1 MVHMANAKPKPG
13 TDSAVF
19 DRLGLEHNTM
29 HDQRLAAEVLGLF
42 LAQLPAT
49 LQLLEAAATATDWKF
64 AAHTLKGSAA
74 AVGAQKLQNLAA
86 CLEGLAFPGDGA
98 LRLLRLQGLKAAAA
112 EFREAARAAYPT
124 AVG

>member
-1 MVHMANAKPKPG
+1 MANAKLKPNA
-13 TDSAVF
+13 DSAVF

-29 HDQRLAAEVLGLF
+29 HDQRLAVEVLGLF

-49 LQLLEAAATATDWKF
+49 LALLDEARTAAEWKF

-86 CLEGLAFPGDGA
+86 CLEMLAFPGDSG

-112 EFREAARAAYPT
+112 EFGAAARAVYPET
-124 AVG
+124 AA

>member
-1 MVHMANAKPKPG
+1 MASAKLKPEV
-13 TDSAVF
+13 DSAVF

-49 LQLLEAAATATDWKF
+49 LQLLDEAGTAAAWKF
-64 AAHTLKGSAA
+64 AAHTLKGSCA

-86 CLEGLAFPGDGA
+86 CLEVLAFPGDA
-98 LRLLRLQGLKAAAA
+98 QLRLLRLQGLKAAAA
-112 EFREAARAAYPT
+112 EFREAARSAYPVS
-124 AVG
+124 AS

>member
-1 MVHMANAKPKPG
+1 MASAKLKPEA
-13 TDSAVF
+13 DSAVF

-49 LQLLEAAATATDWKF
+49 LQLLDEAATIAEWKF
-64 AAHTLKGSAA
+64 AAHTLKGSCA

-86 CLEGLAFPGDGA
+86 CLEVLTFPGDA
-98 LRLLRLQGLKAAAA
+98 QLRMLRLQGLNAAAA
-112 EFREAARAAYPT
+112 EFREAARSAYHLPV
-124 AVG
+124 A

>member
-1 MVHMANAKPKPG
+1 MASAKRKPEA
-13 TDSAVF
+13 DSAVF

-49 LQLLEAAATATDWKF
+49 LQLLDEAATIAEWKF
-64 AAHTLKGSAA
+64 AAHTLKGSCA

-86 CLEGLAFPGDGA
+86 
-98 LRLLRLQGLKAAAA
+98 
-112 EFREAARAAYPT
+112 
-124 AVG
+124 

>member
-1 MVHMANAKPKPG
+1 MVGAKRRQG
-13 TDSAVF
+13 ADGAVF

-49 LQLLEAAATATDWKF
+49 LKLLEEAGTPLDWKF

-74 AVGAQKLQNLAA
+74 AVGALRLQNLAA
-86 CLEGLAFPGDGA
+86 CLEVLAFADVP
-98 LRLLRLQGLKAAAA
+98 LRLLRLQGLKAAAT
-112 EFREAARAAYPT
+112 EFQTAARAAYP
-124 AVG
+124 AG

>member
-1 MVHMANAKPKPG
+1 MPMASARPKPG

-49 LQLLEAAATATDWKF
+49 LKLLDEAVTQADWKF

-74 AVGAQKLQNLAA
+74 AVGAQKLHNLAA
-86 CLEGLAFPGDGA
+86 CLEVLAFPGDA
-98 LRLLRLQGLKAAAA
+98 RLRLLRLQGLKAAAA
-112 EFREAARAAYPT
+112 EFAQAARMAYPMP
-124 AVG
+124 

>member
-1 MVHMANAKPKPG
+1 MASARLKQA

-49 LQLLEAAATATDWKF
+49 LQLLDEAGTLADWKF

-86 CLEGLAFPGDGA
+86 CLELLPFPGEAG
-98 LRLLRLQGLKAAAA
+98 LRLLRLQGLRAAAV
-112 EFREAARAAYPT
+112 EFREAARSAYP
-124 AVG
+124 AAQPG

>member
-1 MVHMANAKPKPG
+1 MGSYKLKPE

-49 LQLLEAAATATDWKF
+49 LRLLDEAATATDWKF
-64 AAHTLKGSAA
+64 AAHTLKGSCM
-74 AVGAQKLQNLAA
+74 AVGAQKLHNLAA
-86 CLEGLAFPGDGA
+86 CLELMAFPGDA
-98 LRLLRLQGLKAAAA
+98 DVRLLRLQGLKAAAA
-112 EFREAARAAYPT
+112 EFREAARTAYAMP
-124 AVG
+124 

>member
-1 MVHMANAKPKPG
+1 MASAKLKPEA
-13 TDSAVF
+13 DSAVF

-49 LQLLEAAATATDWKF
+49 LQLLDEAATTADWKF
-64 AAHTLKGSAA
+64 AAHTLKGSCM

-86 CLEGLAFPGDGA
+86 CLEVLAFPGDPQ
-98 LRLLRLQGLKAAAA
+98 LRVLRLQGLKAAAA
-112 EFREAARAAYPT
+112 EFREAARSAYAMP
-124 AVG
+124 

>member
-1 MVHMANAKPKPG
+1 MGSYKLKPE

-49 LQLLEAAATATDWKF
+49 PRLLDEAATATDWKC
-64 AAHTLKGSAA
+64 AAHTLKGSCM
-74 AVGAQKLQNLAA
+74 AVGAQKLHNLAA
-86 CLEGLAFPGDGA
+86 CLELMAFPGDA
-98 LRLLRLQGLKAAAA
+98 DVRLLRLQGLKAAAA
-112 EFREAARAAYPT
+112 EFREAARTAYAMP
-124 AVG
+124 

>member
-1 MVHMANAKPKPG
+1 MAG
-13 TDSAVF
+13 TMARMAADSAVF

-42 LAQLPAT
+42 LAQMPAT
-49 LQLLEAAATATDWKF
+49 LQLLDEAVTAAEWKF

-74 AVGAQKLQNLAA
+74 AVGAQKLHNLAA
-86 CLEGLAFPGDGA
+86 CLEGLAFPGDAG

-112 EFREAARAAYPT
+112 EFREAARSSYP
-124 AVG
+124 A

>member
-1 MVHMANAKPKPG
+1 MASVKLKPG
-13 TDSAVF
+13 ADSAVF

-49 LQLLEAAATATDWKF
+49 LQLLEDAASGADWKF
-64 AAHTLKGSAA
+64 AAHTLKGSCA

-86 CLEGLAFPGDGA
+86 CLEMLAFPGDGE
-98 LRLLRLQGLKAAAA
+98 LRLLRLQGLKAAAV
-112 EFREAARAAYPT
+112 EFRQAASTAYPIT
-124 AVG
+124 VN

>member
-1 MVHMANAKPKPG
+1 MARAKQRPEP
-13 TDSAVF
+13 DSAVF

-49 LQLLEAAATATDWKF
+49 LQLLDEAATAADWKF
-64 AAHTLKGSAA
+64 AAHTLKGSCA

-86 CLEGLAFPGDGA
+86 CLELLAFPGEPH

-112 EFREAARAAYPT
+112 EFAAAARKAYPV
-124 AVG
+124 A

>member
-1 MVHMANAKPKPG
+1 MGSYKLKPE

-49 LQLLEAAATATDWKF
+49 LRLLDEAATANDWKF
-64 AAHTLKGSAA
+64 AAHTLKGSCM
-74 AVGAQKLQNLAA
+74 AVGAQKLHNLAA
-86 CLEGLAFPGDGA
+86 CLELMAFPGDA
-98 LRLLRLQGLKAAAA
+98 DVRLLRLQGLKAAAA
-112 EFREAARAAYPT
+112 EFREAARTAYAMP
-124 AVG
+124 

>member
-1 MVHMANAKPKPG
+1 MGSYKLKPE

-49 LQLLEAAATATDWKF
+49 LRLLDEAATANDWKF
-64 AAHTLKGSAA
+64 ASHTLKGSCM
-74 AVGAQKLQNLAA
+74 AVGAQKLHNLAA
-86 CLEGLAFPGDGA
+86 CLEVMAFPGDA
-98 LRLLRLQGLKAAAA
+98 DVRLLRLQGLKAAAA
-112 EFREAARAAYPT
+112 EFREAARTAYAMP
-124 AVG
+124 